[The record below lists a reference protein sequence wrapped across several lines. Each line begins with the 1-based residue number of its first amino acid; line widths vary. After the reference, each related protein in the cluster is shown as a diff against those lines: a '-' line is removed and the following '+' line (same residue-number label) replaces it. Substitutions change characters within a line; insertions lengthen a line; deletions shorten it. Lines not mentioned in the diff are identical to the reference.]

1 MKRGDILSRVKEYDE
16 MNISQIPALEV
27 LNKIGYTIISPEKA
41 EQMRGNLYNVVLKD
55 ILYERL
61 TAINSFEFKG
71 CTYKFSEKNIQQAI
85 LDIDEALTDG
95 LIKTNEKIYD
105 SLILGRSYPESLSVM
120 DGTKSFNL
128 NYIDWENPENNVFHV
143 VEEFSV
149 EREDGQGTVRPD
161 IVTFIN
167 GIPFGVIECK
177 KASISISQG
186 ISQMLRN
193 QGKEYIPQLFKFV
206 QIVVV
211 TNKNETQYATTGTPK
226 KFWSLWKEDKESN
239 EYKWFEETLVE
250 TVTCRIPTV
259 QDKNIISLFHPKRT
273 IEIMRFFTL
282 YDKNVK
288 KIARYQ
294 QYFAIKEIIRTI
306 EETDRNGNRQSGV
319 IWHTQG
325 SGKSLTMVMLSRY
338 ILSQFAD
345 IHPQVLVITDRIEL
359 DSQIHQ
365 TFNHSRLRAERAISG
380 RHLVELINNNGA
392 DIITSLVHKFDTASK
407 HQKPVKSKNI
417 FVLIDES
424 HRTQYGEL
432 NIKMKKVF
440 PNACYLGFTG
450 TPLMKKDKS
459 TMKKFGG
466 RMIHKYTIKD
476 GVEDGAIVPL
486 LYEGRLVEQTVNRNA
501 IDKRIEMITRN
512 LAEKQAEELK
522 KKWSKFEAIASSEQ
536 RIRLIAD
543 DIYIHYTKFYK
554 GTFAKAMLATASKFD
569 AIRYKESFDEYGD
582 LKTAIVISPPDQ
594 REGYDEVDEEP
605 KDRVLKFWNKM
616 MEAYSDPQKYED
628 HIKSEFIDGDELEI
642 LIVVD
647 KLLTGFDAP
656 RASVLYVD
664 KPMKEHTLLQAIAR
678 VNRLYEGKDFGL
690 IVDYRGLIQEL
701 DSAMRTYSGA
711 GLENFDGKDLE
722 GALVDVIS
730 IVGKLRES
738 YSNVV
743 AIFKGIKNKQD
754 KEEYELLLGD
764 EALRNDFYNQ
774 LSNFGKYLGIALE
787 SEHVYNAIG
796 EDDIKLY
803 KREFKFYQELRASV
817 KLRYSD
823 TIDHKEYEAKMRNLM
838 DTYIAAEDIIQIT
851 APVDILNEKEFEDE
865 LMRLGSPRAKADAIR
880 TRMTKRISEKWD
892 ENPAYYKKFSER
904 IEEII
909 EQYKEKRISELEYL
923 EKMRNVMNDFRKGY
937 SGTTYP
943 EKIKHNIHA
952 QAFYGVVKEELEDE
966 RYYEAGVT
974 ELVAED
980 GPIYNYEGILAEIAM
995 EVDVIIERHCKV
1007 DWHDNPDVHK
1017 KISQEI
1023 DELLYLVKKKHFP
1036 KMTFDQIDTMIEN
1049 IKTVALRRY

>member
-1 MKRGDILSRVKEYDE
+1 MSKAKAYDE
-16 MNISQIPALEV
+16 LNISQIPALEV
-27 LNKIGYTIISPEKA
+27 LDKIGYTIINPSQADK
-41 EQMRGNLYNVVLKD
+41 MRGNQYNVILKD

-61 TAINSFEFKG
+61 NTINSFEYKG
-71 CTYKFSEKNIQQAI
+71 NTYNFSEKNIQQS
-85 LDIDEALTDG
+85 LQDIDEALTDG

-105 SLILGRSYPESLSVM
+105 ALIFGRSYPENLSDM
-120 DGTKSFNL
+120 DGNKSFNL
-128 NYIDWENPENNVFHV
+128 NYIDWEHPKNNVFHV
-143 VEEFSV
+143 VEEFTV

-193 QGKEYIPQLFKFV
+193 QGKDYIPGLFKFV
-206 QIVVV
+206 QIVMS
-211 TNKNETQYATTGTPK
+211 TNKNETQYATVGTPK
-226 KFWSLWKEDKESN
+226 KFWSVWKEDEESE
-239 EYKWFEETLVE
+239 EYKWFQNVLEESVIG
-250 TVTCRIPTV
+250 RIPTT
-259 QDKNIISLFHPKRT
+259 QDKNIISLFHPKR
-273 IEIMRFFTL
+273 ILKLIRFFTL

-294 QYFAIKEIIRTI
+294 QYFAIKEIIKTI
-306 EETDRNGNRQSGV
+306 DVLNDDFNRQSGV

-325 SGKSLTMVMLSRY
+325 SGKSLTMVMLARY
-338 ILSQFAD
+338 ILSELGEV
-345 IHPQVLVITDRIEL
+345 HPKVLVITDRVEL

-365 TFNHSRLRAERAISG
+365 TFNHSRLKAEKATSG
-380 RHLVELINNNGA
+380 RNLVELINNNGA

-407 HQKPVKSKNI
+407 HQEPIKSRNI

-432 NIKMKKVF
+432 HIKMKKVF

-459 TMKKFGG
+459 TMNKFGG

-476 GVEDGAIVPL
+476 GVEDGAILPL

-501 IDKRIEMITRN
+501 LDKRIEMITRN
-512 LAEKQAEELK
+512 LNEKQAEELK
-522 KKWSKFEAIASSEQ
+522 KKWSRYEMIASSEQ

-543 DIYIHYTKFYK
+543 DIYMHFTKFYK
-554 GTFAKAMLATASKFD
+554 GTYAKAMLATNTKFD
-569 AIRYKESFDEYGD
+569 AVRYKEAFDEYED
-582 LKTAIVISPPDQ
+582 LKTAIVVSPPDQ
-594 REGYDEVDEEP
+594 REGYDEVDGEP

-616 MEAYSDPQKYED
+616 MASYSDPAKYEE
-628 HIKSEFIDGDELEI
+628 HIKSEFVDGDELDV

-656 RASVLYVD
+656 RASILYID
-664 KPMKEHTLLQAIAR
+664 KRMKEHTLLQAIAR

-701 DSAMRTYSGA
+701 DSAMKTYSGS
-711 GLENFDGKDLE
+711 GLENFDGNDLE

-743 AIFKGIKNKQD
+743 AFFKGIKNKQD

-764 EALRNDFYNQ
+764 EAIRNDFYYE
-774 LSNFGKYLGIALE
+774 LSQFGKYLGIALE

-796 EDDIKLY
+796 EDDISMY
-803 KREFKFYQELRASV
+803 KKELKFYQELRAAV

-851 APVDILNEKEFEDE
+851 APVDILNEEKFEDE

-880 TRMTKRISEKWD
+880 TRMSKRISAKWD

-904 IEEII
+904 IEAII
-909 EQYKEKRISELEYL
+909 EEYKNKRISEAEYL
-923 EKMRNVMNDFRKGY
+923 DQMREVMNDFRKGY

-943 EKIKHNIHA
+943 DKIKNKPHE
-952 QAFYGVVKEELEDE
+952 QAFYGVIKEVLEDDSYHE
-966 RYYEAGVT
+966 KESGYTAR
-974 ELVAED
+974 VAEEKA
-980 GPIYNYEGILAEIAM
+980 IYGYDDILASIAT
-995 EVDVIIERHCKV
+995 DVNVVIEKHSKV
-1007 DWHDNPDVHK
+1007 DWHDNSDVHK
-1017 KISQEI
+1017 MISREI
-1023 DELLYLVKKKHFP
+1023 DDLLYEVKKKHFP
-1036 KMTFDQIDTMIEN
+1036 SMTFKQIDAMIEN

>member
-1 MKRGDILSRVKEYDE
+1 LKRGDTLSRVKEYDE

-27 LNKIGYTIISPEKA
+27 LDKIGYTIISPEKA

-105 SLILGRSYPESLSVM
+105 SLILGRSYPESLSEM

-149 EREDGQGTVRPD
+149 EREDGQGTARPD

-206 QIVVV
+206 QIVMA

-226 KFWSLWKEDKESN
+226 KFWSLWKEDKESI
-239 EYKWFEETLVE
+239 EYKWFEETLAE

-259 QDKNIISLFHPKRT
+259 QDKNIISLFHPKRV
-273 IEIMRFFTL
+273 IEIIRFFTL
-282 YDKNVK
+282 YDKNIK

-325 SGKSLTMVMLSRY
+325 SGKSLSMVMLSRY

-407 HQKPVKSKNI
+407 HQKPVKSRNI

-512 LAEKQAEELK
+512 LTDKQAEELK

-543 DIYIHYTKFYK
+543 DIYVHYTKFYK
-554 GTFAKAMLATASKFD
+554 DTFAKAMLATASKFD

-628 HIKSEFIDGDELEI
+628 HMKSEFIDGDELEI

-796 EDDIKLY
+796 EEDIKLY
-803 KREFKFYQELRASV
+803 KCEFKFYQELRASV

-952 QAFYGVVKEELEDE
+952 QAFYGVVKEVLEDE
-966 RYYEAGVT
+966 RYYEAGIT

-980 GPIYNYEGILAEIAM
+980 GPIYNYEGILADIAM